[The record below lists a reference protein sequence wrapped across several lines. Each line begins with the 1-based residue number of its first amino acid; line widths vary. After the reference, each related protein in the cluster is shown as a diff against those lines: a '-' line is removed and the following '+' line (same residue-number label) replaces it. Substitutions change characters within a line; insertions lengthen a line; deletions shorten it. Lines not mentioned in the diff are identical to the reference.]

1 MENDKVAKEKKP
13 SKSRKRGQGEGSI
26 FQRSDGRWCAAM
38 VVGYRDGRPRR
49 KHFYGETRS
58 DVADRLTRAL
68 QELQQ
73 GIIPADDRIKLD
85 AFLDHWLEDTV
96 KPSVRPKT
104 YDSYKQLARLYLKP
118 DLGHVRLSKL
128 TPHDV
133 RKFMNAKI
141 ETGLSARTVLYCR
154 AVLRRALRQA
164 VCDGIIFRN
173 VATLVE
179 PPRSVRSEVK
189 VLTPEQAG
197 AFLEAIK
204 EDRLQALY
212 TVALSLGLRQGEA
225 LGLRWQ
231 DLDFDNRTLRVNK
244 ALQRVNGKVQLV
256 EPKTNRSRRTLP
268 LPDSAVQSLC
278 SHRVRQMEERLK
290 AGERWHEAGFVF
302 TTPIGTPLDPRN
314 VLREY
319 HAALKRAG
327 LPRFRFHDLR
337 HSCASLLLAQGVQP
351 RTVMEILGHSQIS
364 ITMDTYAHVMPA
376 MMRDAADAMDSAL
389 SARK

>member
-1 MENDKVAKEKKP
+1 
-13 SKSRKRGQGEGSI
+13 
-26 FQRSDGRWCAAM
+26 M
-38 VVGYRDGRPRR
+38 VIGYRNGRPLR

-58 DVADRLTRAL
+58 GVAGRLTKAL

-73 GIIPADDRIKLD
+73 GILPADDRIKLE
-85 AFLDHWLEDTV
+85 AFLDRWLEDSV
-96 KPSVRPKT
+96 KPSVRAKT
-104 YDSYKQLARLYLKP
+104 YDSYKQLVRLYIKP

-133 RKFMNAKI
+133 RKFMNARM
-141 ETGLSARTVLYCR
+141 ESGLSARTVLYCR

-164 VCDGIIFRN
+164 VCDGVIFRN

-179 PPRSVRSEVK
+179 PPRSVRPEAK

-197 AFLEAIK
+197 AFLKAIK
-204 EDRLQALY
+204 ENRLQALY

-231 DLDFDNRTLRVNK
+231 DLDLDNRTLRVNT
-244 ALQRVNGKVQLV
+244 ALQRIDGKVQLV
-256 EPKTNRSRRTLP
+256 EPKTSRSRRTLP
-268 LPDSAVQSLC
+268 LPDSVVQSLR
-278 SHRVRQMEERLK
+278 SHRVRQKEERLK

-319 HAALKRAG
+319 QAALKGAE
-327 LPRFRFHDLR
+327 LPRLRFHDLR

-351 RTVMEILGHSQIS
+351 RTVMEVLGHSQIS

-376 MMRDAADAMDSAL
+376 MMRNAADAMDSAL
-389 SARK
+389 GAKK

>member
-1 MENDKVAKEKKP
+1 MEEDVKTKEHKF
-13 SKSRKRGQGEGSI
+13 RKRGQGEGSI

-38 VVGYRDGRPRR
+38 VIGYRNGRPLR

-58 DVADRLTRAL
+58 DVAGRLTKAL

-73 GIIPADDRIKLD
+73 GILPADDRIKLD
-85 AFLDHWLEDTV
+85 AFLDRWLEDSV
-96 KPSVRPKT
+96 KPSVRAKT

-118 DLGHVRLSKL
+118 ELGHVRLSKL

-133 RKFMNAKI
+133 RKFMNAKMDA
-141 ETGLSARTVLYCR
+141 GLSARTVLYCR

-164 VCDGIIFRN
+164 VCDGVIFRN

-179 PPRSVRSEVK
+179 PPRSVRPEAK

-197 AFLEAIK
+197 TFLKAIK

-231 DLDFDNRTLRVNK
+231 DLDLDNRTLRVNM
-244 ALQRVNGKVQLV
+244 ALQRIEGKVQLV
-256 EPKTNRSRRTLP
+256 EPKTSRSRRTLP
-268 LPDSAVQSLC
+268 LPDSVVQSLR
-278 SHRVRQMEERLK
+278 SHRVKQKEERLK
-290 AGERWHEAGFVF
+290 AGERWQEAGFVF

-314 VLREY
+314 VLRDY
-319 HAALKRAG
+319 QAALKGAE
-327 LPRFRFHDLR
+327 LPRLRFHDLR

-351 RTVMEILGHSQIS
+351 RTVMEVLGHSQIS

-376 MMRDAADAMDSAL
+376 MMRDAADAMDNVL
-389 SARK
+389 SAKK